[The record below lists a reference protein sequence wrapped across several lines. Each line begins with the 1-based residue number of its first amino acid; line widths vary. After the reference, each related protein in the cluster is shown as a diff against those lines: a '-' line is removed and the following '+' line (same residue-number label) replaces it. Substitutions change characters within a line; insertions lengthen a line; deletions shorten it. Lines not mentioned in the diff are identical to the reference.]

1 MKQYLVRRLLD
12 QVPTAAFATVTRP
25 NGIAHYPLQ
34 ANTVEESMRLADGA
48 LYRAT
53 HAGKDQVLKWCA
65 DFSDVK
71 NMPTQH

>member
-1 MKQYLVRRLLD
+1 M
-12 QVPTAAFATVTRP
+12 TRP
-25 NGIAHYPLQ
+25 IGIAHYPLH
-34 ANTVEESMRLADGA
+34 ANIVEESMRLADGA